1 MELIA
6 TDIKD
11 VVIIKPR
18 IFNDSRG
25 YFFESYSKRTFDD
38 LIGPVKFVQDNESM
52 SSKGVVRGLHFQYP
66 PYAQSKLVRCVKG
79 NVLDIAVD
87 IRKGSP
93 TFRKVL
99 LMDLQCCLTWRFFSI
114 SATTFIRRKLT
125 EAYISL
131 TTPLT

>member
-66 PYAQSKLVRCVKG
+66 P
-79 NVLDIAVD
+79 
-87 IRKGSP
+87 
-93 TFRKVL
+93 
-99 LMDLQCCLTWRFFSI
+99 
-114 SATTFIRRKLT
+114 
-125 EAYISL
+125 
-131 TTPLT
+131 